1 MDSKNRK
8 GLWSRRDFFTRI
20 GWGGMDEAT
29 SALDEANQ
37 TRVYKLVQEKLPQTT
52 IVSISHQS
60 ALAKFHR
67 RINYWPEQME
77 AAEQPFMF
85 THW

>member
-1 MDSKNRK
+1 MDSKNRR
-8 GLWSRRDFFTRI
+8 GLWSRRDFSTRL

-37 TRVYKLVQEKLPQTT
+37 ARVYKLVQEKLPQTT
-52 IVSISHQS
+52 IVSIGHQS

-67 RINYWPEQME
+67 RIFYWPEQTE
-77 AAEQPFMF
+77 AAKHPFLF
-85 THW
+85 AHS